1 MPLTLLERNQLIDL
15 LTDHFNINE
24 LKDLYNC
31 LGIDGDRIDSSSKE
45 TLISDLLSYLER
57 RLQISTLIDIGKK
70 RRPELDW
77 PNLATAE
84 PKQPPEPEPKP
95 SPVTKT
101 EEKNSSSSV
110 PLRQNNIFISYSH
123 RDEAW
128 KDLLVKH
135 LKVLENQGL
144 VARWDDRQIR
154 AGEEWAQQI
163 EQAAAQARI
172 AIFLISDDFLA
183 SKFIM
188 QQEVPYFLQ
197 RRQQG
202 NLIVFPIII
211 TDCFWDIIDWLKV
224 IQVRPKDGKPLAEF
238 EEAQRDKVIKEMVR
252 EIYNLL
258 VTPI

>member
-15 LTDHFNINE
+15 LTDHFNIKE
-24 LKDLYNC
+24 LKDLCNR
-31 LGIDGDRIDSSSKE
+31 LGIDSDRIDSSSKE
-45 TLISDLLSYLER
+45 TLVSDLLFYLER
-57 RLQISTLIDIGKK
+57 RLQISTLIEIGKK
-70 RRPELDW
+70 QRPELNW
-77 PNLATAE
+77 PNLIV
-84 PKQPPEPEPKP
+84 EPKP

-110 PLRQNNIFISYSH
+110 PLRQNKIFISYSH

-154 AGEEWAQQI
+154 AGDDWAQQI
-163 EQAAAQARI
+163 EQAAAQARL
-172 AIFLISDDFLA
+172 AILLISDDFLA

-197 RRQQG
+197 RRNQG
-202 NLIVFPIII
+202 DLIVFPIII

-238 EEAQRDKVIKEMVR
+238 EEAQRDKVIKEIVR

-258 VTPI
+258 ATPI

>member
-15 LTDHFNINE
+15 LTDHFNIKE
-24 LKDLYNC
+24 LKDLCNR
-31 LGIDGDRIDSSSKE
+31 LGIDSDRIDSSSKE
-45 TLISDLLSYLER
+45 TLVSDLLFYLER
-57 RLQISTLIDIGKK
+57 RLQISTLIEIGKK
-70 RRPELDW
+70 QRPELNW
-77 PNLATAE
+77 PNLVTA
-84 PKQPPEPEPKP
+84 EPKP

-154 AGEEWAQQI
+154 AGADWAQQI
-163 EQAAAQARI
+163 EQAAAQARL
-172 AIFLISDDFLA
+172 AILLISDDFLA

-188 QQEVPYFLQ
+188 QREVPYFLQ
-197 RRQQG
+197 RRNQG
-202 NLIVFPIII
+202 DLIVFPIII

-238 EEAQRDKVIKEMVR
+238 EEAQRDKVIKEIVR

-258 VTPI
+258 ATPI

>member
-15 LTDHFNINE
+15 LTDHFNIKE
-24 LKDLYNC
+24 LKDLCNR
-31 LGIDGDRIDSSSKE
+31 LGIDSDRIDSSSKE
-45 TLISDLLSYLER
+45 TLVSDLLFYLER
-57 RLQISTLIDIGKK
+57 RLQISTLIEIGKK
-70 RRPELDW
+70 QRPELNW
-77 PNLATAE
+77 PNLVTA
-84 PKQPPEPEPKP
+84 EPKP

-123 RDEAW
+123 RDETW

-144 VARWDDRQIR
+144 VASWDDRQIR
-154 AGEEWAQQI
+154 AGDDWAQQI
-163 EQAAAQARI
+163 EQAAAQARL
-172 AIFLISDDFLA
+172 AILLISDDFLA

-197 RRQQG
+197 RRNQG
-202 NLIVFPIII
+202 DLIVFPIII

-258 VTPI
+258 ATPI

>member
-1 MPLTLLERNQLIDL
+1 MSLTLPERNQFIDL
-15 LTDHFNINE
+15 LTDHFNIKE
-24 LKDLYNC
+24 LKDLCNR
-31 LGIDGDRIDSSSKE
+31 LGIDSDRIDSSSKE
-45 TLISDLLSYLER
+45 TLISDLLSYLDR
-57 RLQISTLIDIGKK
+57 RLQIPTLIDIGKK
-70 RRPELDW
+70 LRPELNW
-77 PNLATAE
+77 PNLAPAE
-84 PKQPPEPEPKP
+84 PKQPPELEPKP

-101 EEKNSSSSV
+101 EEKNPSSSV
-110 PLRQNNIFISYSH
+110 PQNNIFISYSH

-154 AGEEWAQQI
+154 PGEDWAQQI
-163 EQAAAQARI
+163 EQAAAQARM
-172 AIFLISDDFLA
+172 AILLISDDFLA

-188 QQEVPYFLQ
+188 QREVPYFLQ